1 MTWSRLKIL
10 ICVVIG
16 LSFLVVPFAL
26 DIYPDG
32 NAYAM
37 GKKSHNKSKN
47 LPPQISKE
55 KKAKLEQAKYRMNER
70 RKNGGTHMNPV
81 PEPATLL
88 LVGAGLVGLAIIRK
102 KFKK

>member
-10 ICVVIG
+10 ICVAIG

-32 NAYAM
+32 KVYAM
-37 GKKSHNKSKN
+37 GGGGGGGKKRSNPAVST
-47 LPPQISKE
+47 Q
-55 KKAKLEQAKYRMNER
+55 RMQTDYVINEE
-70 RKNGGTHMNPV
+70 NGGTPPSPV
-81 PEPATLL
+81 PEPATML
-88 LVGAGLVGLAIIRK
+88 LVAAGLGGLAIIRK